1 MLIAAG
7 IYISI
12 SPQCQAT
19 LQSSTPATSYFLQK
33 SYQPRCVLLDSSR
46 LTVVT
51 KENRNSSVESRA
63 LQQPNGLNTNPGNA
77 VSLNLPVR
85 RTASR
90 TSANAA
96 DPRCLKQYLTP
107 KMVLDSGKGQPPAAR
122 KN

>member
-1 MLIAAG
+1 M
-7 IYISI
+7 
-12 SPQCQAT
+12 
-19 LQSSTPATSYFLQK
+19 
-33 SYQPRCVLLDSSR
+33 
-46 LTVVT
+46 
-51 KENRNSSVESRA
+51 ESRA

-107 KMVLDSGKGQPPAAR
+107 KMVLDSGKGQPPGGYKELDTEQVSFDGTLVR
-122 KN
+122 IDLLC